1 MVRFFHITPSEI
13 TTFQWVAAGVFT
25 VLFFVRVFYRLFFS
39 LRVLGKRK
47 MDADNNKTT
56 PVSLL
61 FTIRN
66 EEANIRKNLPEIL
79 KIENADFEV
88 VVIDDFSQDNSL
100 SVLGTMKSVEK
111 RIHVSS
117 LNQETRYSVKLA
129 QNIALKAAQNEW
141 VLVVPVSVS
150 GFGNEWL
157 LRISERTGQDNT
169 LILNYTN
176 VSDGKGFY
184 RLLYRVESFIQQFK
198 SVGYCK
204 AGLPF
209 VYSEINV
216 AFRKEKYFETG
227 GYGQKVKE
235 PYANLEL
242 IINSFIKKKETDI
255 SFVAETSVWKGENIT
270 RDDYYDL
277 LNKSIRIENYLTF
290 GKRAVLF
297 TDELSKLL
305 FIPVLLLVIVFLPE
319 LWLVYTVLSVLLFV
333 LYLLIIK
340 FVLNRLNERK
350 LFLSSLAYDL
360 LAPYFKGYYRWH
372 FRKRSENQKWR
383 SKI

>member
-1 MVRFFHITPSEI
+1 
-13 TTFQWVAAGVFT
+13 
-25 VLFFVRVFYRLFFS
+25 
-39 LRVLGKRK
+39 
-47 MDADNNKTT
+47 
-56 PVSLL
+56 
-61 FTIRN
+61 
-66 EEANIRKNLPEIL
+66 
-79 KIENADFEV
+79 V

-255 SFVAETSVWKGENIT
+255 SFVAETSVWKDENIT

>member
-1 MVRFFHITPSEI
+1 M
-13 TTFQWVAAGVFT
+13 AAGVFT

-47 MDADNNKTT
+47 REAGNNKTT

-129 QNIALKAAQNEW
+129 QNIALKAAQNDW
-141 VLVVPVSVS
+141 VMVVPVSVS

-255 SFVAETSVWKGENIT
+255 TFVAETSVWKDENIT

-290 GKRAVLF
+290 GKRVVLF
-297 TDELSKLL
+297 ADEFSKLL

-372 FRKRSENQKWR
+372 FRKRSGNQKWR